1 MAMPKEKRYTGG
13 SGMRGGLVG
22 IGLLMLLVG
31 VIWILQGINIL
42 PGSFMTGDPFW
53 AVMGLLCVGLGGFL
67 LYRGLGRHGRS

>member
-1 MAMPKEKRYTGG
+1 MKGW
-13 SGMRGGLVG
+13 LVG

-42 PGSFMTGDPFW
+42 PGSVMTGDSFW
-53 AVMGLLCVGLGGFL
+53 AVMGLVCVGLGGFL

>member
-1 MAMPKEKRYTGG
+1 MK
-13 SGMRGGLVG
+13 GGLVG

-42 PGSFMTGDPFW
+42 PGSVMTGDPFW

-67 LYRGLGRHGRS
+67 LYQGLSRHGRS